1 MPRLKTG
8 EIVKIRRW
16 WHARIDY
23 YIYDEATGTQRRRYI
38 TRKADANTKF
48 AARKKLEELSGEFG
62 DNPQALDSAKMTF
75 ADLAKFYEETY
86 LTAPQYVDG
95 RKVTG
100 LRSHYDFKLR
110 LKALKEFFKTK
121 RLREITYSDL
131 EKYRIAR
138 LKTPIIVGR
147 NTRGTGSKGNPTSRP
162 RSIATV
168 NRELSLLRRVLNVAK
183 RNKWITEN
191 PFELGDSLI
200 RPGDEKAR
208 ERILTRDEEERLLAA
223 CTDWRAHLRPVIIC
237 ALDTGMRRGEMFKL
251 KWADVDLAGRII
263 TIHALNTKTERQRQ
277 VAITARLAEELK
289 KMYEQSSKSPE
300 SLVFGITTSVKT
312 AFNKVKRIAGLS
324 DLRFHDLRH
333 THATRLVALSVHL
346 SEVGRQLG
354 HTQERTT
361 YRYVNANI
369 ETARRVAAVLD
380 GFNTVQ
386 TQAKETI
393 H

>member
-1 MPRLKTG
+1 
-8 EIVKIRRW
+8 
-16 WHARIDY
+16 
-23 YIYDEATGTQRRRYI
+23 
-38 TRKADANTKF
+38 
-48 AARKKLEELSGEFG
+48 
-62 DNPQALDSAKMTF
+62 MTF
-75 ADLAKFYEETY
+75 ADLARFYEETY
-86 LTAPQYVDG
+86 LIAPQYVDG
-95 RKVTG
+95 RKALG
-100 LRSHYDFKLR
+100 LRNYYDFKLR
-110 LKALKEFFKTK
+110 LKALSEFFKTK

-138 LKTPIIVGR
+138 LKTPVLVGR
-147 NTRGTGSKGNPTSRP
+147 NTRGTDSKGKPTSRP

-183 RNKWITEN
+183 RNRWISEN

-200 RPGDEKAR
+200 KLGDEKPR
-208 ERILTRDEEERLLAA
+208 ERILSRDEEERLLAA
-223 CTDWRAHLRPVIIC
+223 CTGWRTHLRPVIIC

-251 KWADVDLAGRII
+251 KWADIDFDGRII
-263 TIHALNTKTERQRQ
+263 TIRAFNTKTERQRQ
-277 VAITARLAEELK
+277 VAITERLAEELEK
-289 KMYEQSSKSPE
+289 LYHHFSRDPA

-312 AFNKVKRIAGLS
+312 AFNKVKKIAGLA

-361 YRYVNANI
+361 YRYVNPNI
-369 ETARRVAAVLD
+369 ETARRVAAALD
-380 GFNTVQ
+380 GFNNLQ
-386 TQAKETI
+386 TEAQTEAQEVV